1 MVHATSAVEAPP
13 PGESGSARNRWWRTH
28 VVPDPTLPLESRLF
42 QVIAFIAATGTL
54 GLLLPTNLPQNLPVA
69 LNVLV
74 ALFGLIALWVWR
86 ESRQGRERRAVLW
99 TTLVVALNASW
110 YFNAGSQGSV
120 VLYFFHAL
128 ILPVVIAR
136 GRVRLLVIGGV
147 LANVV
152 GLYVVDYLHPGWVI
166 PYQSAFDRV
175 LDNITGYVVCA
186 VALVAILWSVLEAY
200 VAERARLVDANAKLQ
215 QSLDEV
221 RTLRGLLPICSWCRK
236 VRDDEGLWTQI
247 EEYVSQ
253 HTDASFTHGMCPE
266 CYERCDAESRRP
278 RDARGTHDSAT
289 DQP

>member
-1 MVHATSAVEAPP
+1 MVHATSAVEVPP
-13 PGESGSARNRWWRTH
+13 AGEPGRALRRWWRRR
-28 VVPDPTLPLESRLF
+28 VVPDPQLPLESRLF
-42 QVIAFIAATGTL
+42 QVIAFVDAVGAL
-54 GLLLPTNLPQNLPVA
+54 GVLLPTNLPQNLPVA
-69 LNVLV
+69 LNLMV
-74 ALFGLIALWVWR
+74 AAFGLIALWVWR
-86 ESRQGRERRAVLW
+86 ESRAGRQHPVVLF
-99 TTLVVALNASW
+99 TSLVVALNASW

-136 GRVRLLVIGGV
+136 GRVRMLVVGGV

-200 VAERARLVDANAKLQ
+200 VAERARLVEANAKLQ

-266 CYERCDAESRRP
+266 CYERCDA
-278 RDARGTHDSAT
+278 DARGTHADAT